1 MIAVRDNSSLKEIRM
16 HEAILIKQMK
26 KGKLMNVEGMTEL
39 ENYHLAINILITDS
53 SKNHQWVL
61 TCG

>member
-1 MIAVRDNSSLKEIRM
+1 MKEIRM